1 MTHLIE
7 TLKKMYEDADYVN
20 VDEKRIKKYLDDQ
33 LITAEECAYI
43 IGENAD
49 E

>member
-1 MTHLIE
+1 MTYLIK
-7 TLKKMYEDADYVN
+7 TLKKMYEDADYAN
-20 VDEKRIKKYLDDQ
+20 VDEKSIRKYLDDQ
-33 LITAEECAYI
+33 LITAEEYTYI